1 MPDYVSSD
9 YGMGE
14 FDGGDPGAAS
24 YAGDGVPDFV
34 TAGPP
39 PDDDEGLAGD
49 PDDAFDPVPTD
60 FAGVV
65 DLAFRRGEAI
75 LGATLT
81 NKVHPVLVEPG
92 RLELRPQ
99 KGVDSRMIG
108 LLAGHL
114 QRWTGRDWIVEI
126 SDEEGGPTLREQK
139 AAQKAAIQAELA
151 AHPVVAKVLELFPG
165 AEIDTVV
172 ELAAPEPEAADLQS
186 DMSPDP
192 LRAGQANEA

>member
-1 MPDYVSSD
+1 MPGPVAD
-9 YGMGE
+9 YGPPP
-14 FDGGDPGAAS
+14 DVNSHLDPDPD
-24 YAGDGVPDFV
+24 AGMDGVPDFV

-39 PDDDEGLAGD
+39 PDDDEGPGGD
-49 PDDAFDPVPTD
+49 PDDAMDAVPTD
-60 FAGVV
+60 FAGVA

-92 RLELRPQ
+92 RLDLRPQ
-99 KGVDSRMIG
+99 KGVDPRKIAQ
-108 LLAGHL
+108 LAVHL
-114 QRWTGRDWIVEI
+114 QRWTGRDWIVEL

-139 AAQKAAIQAELA
+139 AAEKAAMQAELA

-172 ELAAPEPEAADLQS
+172 ELAAPEPEMAAQPEDI
-186 DMSPDP
+186 PNDP